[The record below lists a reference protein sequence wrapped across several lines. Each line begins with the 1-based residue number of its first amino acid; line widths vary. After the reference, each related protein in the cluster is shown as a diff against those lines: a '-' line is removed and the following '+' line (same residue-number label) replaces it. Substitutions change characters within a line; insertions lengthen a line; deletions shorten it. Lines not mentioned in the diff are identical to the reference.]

1 MFKVEIKNLKTKARI
16 GIPNK
21 ERIKSQPLT
30 VTLSF
35 KYSITKNNQLDDI
48 KYLKDYSAI
57 TKSLKMFVENS
68 RYKSLE
74 KLVVECSKEM
84 KNKFKLKDVYVSI
97 NKVAVAK
104 KYGCDSLRVSQ

>member
-1 MFKVEIKNLKTKARI
+1 MFKVEIKNLQTRARI

-21 ERIKSQPLT
+21 ERAKSQPLT

-35 KYSITKNNQLDDI
+35 KYNIAKINQLDDI
-48 KYLKDYSAI
+48 NHLKDYSVI
-57 TKSLKMFVENS
+57 TKSLKMFIENS

-74 KLVVECSKEM
+74 RLVVECSKEM
-84 KNKFKLKDVYVSI
+84 KEKFKLKEVYVSI

-104 KYGCDSLRVSQ
+104 RYGCESLRVSK